1 MLSGELIFINTKWRT
16 KGAGRLPLKLD
27 VESTKVGAGKKI
39 RDLCTPNCKR
49 WMQDIIKPNSVEVK
63 DVKHSALPVYLQ
75 KWKQKN

>member
-16 KGAGRLPLKLD
+16 KGAGRLPLKID

-49 WMQDIIKPNSVEVK
+49 
-63 DVKHSALPVYLQ
+63 
-75 KWKQKN
+75 